1 MGSEIVPMSQVDTRQ
16 LGRDS
21 LFLLANLRF
30 DEGGEAYRIK
40 VRNLSSGGM
49 MAEGELRVTQG
60 AAVQIELRNIGWIAG
75 TVAWK
80 ADGRFG
86 VAFAEEIDP
95 KLARAPVVGNPEQAE
110 APRFTRPPL
119 PQADNDLTNF
129 RKI

>member
-1 MGSEIVPMSQVDTRQ
+1 MSQVDTRQ

-30 DEGGEAYRIK
+30 EDQGETYRVK

-60 AAVQIELRNIGWIAG
+60 TSIQVELRNIGWVSG
-75 TVAWK
+75 TVAWS

-95 KLARAPVVGNPEQAE
+95 KKVRAAVNGYQRPVEP
-110 APRFTRPPL
+110 PRHIRPPL
-119 PQADNDLTNF
+119 VSRRTGHTGV

>member
-1 MGSEIVPMSQVDTRQ
+1 MSQVDTRQ

-21 LFLLANLRF
+21 LFLLAHLRF
-30 DEGGEAYRIK
+30 EDQGESYRVK

-60 AAVQIELRNIGWIAG
+60 APVQIELRNLGWIAG

-95 KLARAPVVGNPEQAE
+95 KLARAPISGAPDQADS
-110 APRFTRPPL
+110 PRFTRPPL
-119 PQADNDLTNF
+119 SQPDNDFTNF

>member
-1 MGSEIVPMSQVDTRQ
+1 MSQVDTRQ

-21 LFLLANLRF
+21 LFLLAHLRF
-30 DEGGEAYRIK
+30 EDDGESYRVK

-60 AAVQIELRNIGWIAG
+60 APVQIELRNIGWIAG

-95 KLARAPVVGNPEQAE
+95 KLARAPVSGAQDQGY
-110 APRFTRPPL
+110 TRPPL
-119 PQADNDLTNF
+119 AQPDNDFTNF

>member
-1 MGSEIVPMSQVDTRQ
+1 MSQVDTRQ

-21 LFLLANLRF
+21 LFLLAHLRF
-30 DEGGEAYRIK
+30 EDQGETYRVK

-49 MAEGELRVTQG
+49 MAEGDLRVTQG
-60 AAVQIELRNIGWIAG
+60 ASVQIELRNIGCVAG

-86 VAFAEEIDP
+86 IAFAEEIDP
-95 KLARAPVVGNPEQAE
+95 KLARAPVSG
-110 APRFTRPPL
+110 APDPGYTRPPL
-119 PQADNDLTNF
+119 SQPDNDFTSF

>member
-1 MGSEIVPMSQVDTRQ
+1 MSQVDTRQ

-21 LFLLANLRF
+21 LFLLANVRF
-30 DEGGEAYRIK
+30 EEQGETYRIK

-49 MAEGELRVTQG
+49 MADGELKVAQG
-60 AAVQIELRNIGWIAG
+60 QQVQIELRNIGWIDG
-75 TVAWK
+75 SIAWK

-95 KLARAPVVGNPEQAE
+95 KLARAPVSGAPEQSDTTRFIRP
-110 APRFTRPPL
+110 APSYL
-119 PQADNDLTNF
+119 DGGDAGGNF

>member
-1 MGSEIVPMSQVDTRQ
+1 MSQVDTRQ

-95 KLARAPVVGNPEQAE
+95 KLARAPVSGNPEQAE
-110 APRFTRPPL
+110 APRYARPLL
-119 PQADNDLTNF
+119 PQADNDFTNL